1 MRRWNSLTL
10 SSPPSSVILL
20 ILAFLVAKAKCHCLG
35 TKHPVLFNC
44 TECGNIICKEEE
56 LEVCTY
62 CGAFSQN
69 YRRKY
74 RNEKEEEALRKAIEN
89 KVGFTETIS
98 GIEPL
103 ASV

>member
-1 MRRWNSLTL
+1 MSEWNSPIP
-10 SSPPSSVILL
+10 SSPPSSVFPPT
-20 ILAFLVAKAKCHCLG
+20 LAFPVAKAKCHCLG

-62 CGAFSQN
+62 CGAFSQH

-74 RNEKEEEALRKAIEN
+74 RNEKEEEALKKAIEN
-89 KVGFTETIS
+89 KVLCTKILST
-98 GIEPL
+98 
-103 ASV
+103 

>member
-1 MRRWNSLTL
+1 MRRRSSLTL
-10 SSPPSSVILL
+10 SSPLSSVCSFT
-20 ILAFLVAKAKCHCLG
+20 LAFLVAKAKCHCLG

-62 CGAFSQN
+62 CGAFSQH

-74 RNEKEEEALRKAIEN
+74 RNAKEEEALMKAIEN
-89 KVGFTETIS
+89 KVRFT
-98 GIEPL
+98 
-103 ASV
+103 SVLS